1 MTTTQ
6 SGPDSATSFDA
17 APPEPARPA
26 ALGVVGM
33 LRWGWRL
40 LTSMRTALVLLL
52 LIALAAIP
60 GSVLP
65 QRGIDPVAVNDFF
78 QGNPTLAPILEALS
92 LFDVFAAPWFAAIYL
107 LLMTSLTGCVV
118 PRAWHYARA
127 LRAEPPPAP
136 RNLSRLPYSARWGS
150 DDAEQLQHVVGVL
163 RRQRFRVVV
172 DGDTVRAEKG
182 YLRETGNL
190 AFHVSLLVLLAALAM
205 GSLFGYRGNAIV
217 VEGEGFANTLTRYDD
232 FTPGRLVDSGELLP
246 FSFTLDDF
254 TARYEETP
262 GDQQGAPRDYEASVT
277 FQRTPSDDPEAYDIR
292 VNSPLA
298 IDGTKVFLL
307 NHGYAPRVTVRDG
320 EGNVVVQGAVPFLPR
335 DRVNLGSVG
344 VIKAP
349 DAQPEQIAFEGLF
362 LPTGVLDPE
371 RGPISVFPAAQNPQL
386 WMTAYSGDLG
396 LDSGEPRSVFSID
409 TEGLTQFKNPADPEQ
424 PWRVVLQ
431 EGQRAELPNGAGS
444 ITLDGYAEWGAFQVA
459 HDPGKGLA
467 LASAIVAIVGVM
479 LSLGVRRRRVW
490 ARVTPGGP
498 RTVVEVG
505 GLARGEGRGF
515 AEEFAQLTREMG
527 GVERGGSGQH
537 GQREPRPAEQ

>member
-6 SGPDSATSFDA
+6 SAPDSATSFDA
-17 APPEPARPA
+17 TVPEPVKPPT
-26 ALGVVGM
+26 LGVVGM

-52 LIALAAIP
+52 LVALAAIP

-78 QGNPTLAPILEALS
+78 QDHPTLSPILDSLS

-127 LRAEPPPAP
+127 LRAKPPSAP
-136 RNLSRLPYSARWGS
+136 RNLSRLPHAARWEAD
-150 DDAEQLQHVVGVL
+150 DDAALQQVADVL
-163 RRQRFRVVV
+163 RRRRFRVVV
-172 DGDTVRAEKG
+172 EGDTVRAEKG

-190 AFHVSLLVLLAALAM
+190 AFHVSLLVLLAALAV

-232 FTPGRLVDSGELLP
+232 FTPGRLVDGGELLP

-262 GDQQGAPRDYEASVT
+262 GDQQGAPRDYEAAVT
-277 FQRTPSDDPEAYDIR
+277 FQRTPADDPEAYDIR

-320 EGNVVVQGAVPFLPR
+320 EANIVVRGAVPFLPR

-349 DAQPEQIAFEGLF
+349 DGQPEQIAFEGLF

-371 RGPISVFPAAQNPQL
+371 LGPISVFPAARNPQL

-409 TEGLTQFKNPADPEQ
+409 TDDLTQFRNPADPEE
-424 PWRVVLQ
+424 PWRVALQ
-431 EGQRAELPNGAGS
+431 EGQSAELPDGAGS
-444 ITLDGYAEWGAFQVA
+444 ITFDGYAEWGAFQVA

-490 ARVTPGGP
+490 ARVTPDGP

-527 GVERGGSGQH
+527 GVEGDKEGVWSTKAS
-537 GQREPRPAEQ
+537 PS